1 MDIIEITKNNEKQYL
16 EQIAE
21 LEQIVLEAMKKEGR
35 DGQLFATGKEDISEY
50 IHSEKIQL
58 W

>member
-35 DGQLFATGKEDISEY
+35 DGQLFATGKEDIPYSEDKEY
-50 IHSEKIQL
+50 IR
-58 W
+58 